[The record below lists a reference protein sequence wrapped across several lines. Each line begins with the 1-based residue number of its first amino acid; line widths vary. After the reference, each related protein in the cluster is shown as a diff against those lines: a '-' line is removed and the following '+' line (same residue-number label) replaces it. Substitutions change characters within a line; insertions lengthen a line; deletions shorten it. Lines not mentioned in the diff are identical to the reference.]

1 MPYTACL
8 TVSLPKGEGMGLPRS
23 TYPTTNTLGPLY
35 LPVGVLPVSDVLQPL
50 RATHLPF
57 GSSLTAPLACQ
68 YSRQLQAFT
77 YVDHSILS

>member
-1 MPYTACL
+1 
-8 TVSLPKGEGMGLPRS
+8 MGLPRS
-23 TYPTTNTLGPLY
+23 TYPTANTLGPLS
-35 LPVGVLPVSDVLQPL
+35 LPVGMLPVSDVHKSI